1 MKNRTLCVLIL
12 WLTLA
17 PSLVAQTPSG
27 SLRAESGSLLARAAL
42 VGSVTGAIPT
52 VHGESAAVVARGQ
65 RRQGVVLMLVGAAGI
80 VTGIIVDES
89 IVTIAGAG
97 VAGFGLYLYLD
108 SGGKVGMRVPLP

>member
-1 MKNRTLCVLIL
+1 MRSRTLPVLSGLI
-12 WLTLA
+12 WLASSLA
-17 PSLVAQTPSG
+17 AQAPVG
-27 SLRAESGSLLARAAL
+27 SLRAEAGPLLARAGL
-42 VGSVTGAIPT
+42 VAPATGALPAT
-52 VHGESAAVVARGQ
+52 LGASPAVVARSQ

-108 SGGKVGMRVPLP
+108 SGGRVGMQVPLP